1 MNKLFLGDVSGYSV
15 EELIEWVSENFV
27 EDKGNLSKYEFLVA
41 QVNEDSY
48 DGWSYFLVKNQETS
62 EFFEVNAS
70 HCSCMGYE
78 DQWQPKIASRV
89 YLQSEQYMPG
99 YKEVQNFVRSLFN

>member
-1 MNKLFLGDVSGYSV
+1 MKLFMGDVSGYSDG
-15 EELIEWVSENFV
+15 ELVKWVADNFN
-27 EDKGNLSKYEFLVA
+27 EDEGNLSKYEFMVA

-48 DGWSYFLVKNQETS
+48 DGSSYFLVKNRETG

-70 HCSCMGYE
+70 HCSCYGYE

-89 YLQSEQYMPG
+89 YLQSNQYMAG
-99 YKEVQNFVRSLFN
+99 WEEVQSFVHSLFN